1 MIGRSEGR
9 VTVRNLLLGILPF
22 DISACRCFNYPVSF
36 MKINV

>member
-9 VTVRNLLLGILPF
+9 VTVRNLLGITF

-36 MKINV
+36 MIINV